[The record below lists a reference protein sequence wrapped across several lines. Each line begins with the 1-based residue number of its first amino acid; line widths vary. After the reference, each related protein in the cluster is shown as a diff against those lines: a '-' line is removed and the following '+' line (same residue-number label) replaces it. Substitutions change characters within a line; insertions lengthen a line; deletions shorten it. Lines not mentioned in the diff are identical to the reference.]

1 MTLLSF
7 GFFLL
12 LFVLVGLLSARRREP
27 TGVDYLLASQRVKP
41 WLVGLSAV
49 ATNNSGYMFIG
60 MIGYTYTSGLS
71 SVWLMVGW
79 IVGDF
84 VTSLLVHRKL
94 RVATEARRQHSFAGV
109 LSAWHGT
116 DYPRL
121 QALGGLLTIVFLGAY
136 AAAQFNAGSKALF
149 VLFGWEYGVGAV
161 VGAVIVLLYC
171 FAGGIRAS
179 IWTDAAQSLV
189 MISAMGLMLW
199 VGLRELGGWQAFG
212 AALGDVSPGFMDCFP
227 ERAAFGGMVGSVLFV
242 LGWLLAGVAV
252 IGQPHIMVRFM
263 ALDDPGQMW
272 RVRCYYYGWY
282 IAFYALTICVGLAAR
297 LLLPDTAE
305 FDAELA
311 LPTLA
316 GELLPPLLTGLVLAG
331 LFAATISTA
340 DSVILSCTA
349 AFTRD
354 FSSHRFRSYA
364 ATKLA
369 TALVTL
375 LALGIALSRTES
387 VFNLVLIAW
396 SALASAFGPLL
407 LVYALNQKPTEELAL
422 AMMLVGIGVVLL
434 WRSLGWHE
442 TVVYEVMPGMLSGL
456 ALFALGRWLGRS
468 APAREVLGGGR
479 VRSTGSG

>member
-1 MTLLSF
+1 MILLSF

-12 LFVLVGLLSARRREP
+12 LFVLIGLLSVLRREQ
-27 TGVDYLLASQRVKP
+27 TGADYLLASQRVKP

-60 MIGYTYTSGLS
+60 MIGYTYTAGLS

-84 VTSLLVHRKL
+84 VTSLFVHQKL
-94 RVATEARRQHSFAGV
+94 RVTTEARRQHSFAGV

-116 DYPRL
+116 DYRRL
-121 QALGGLLTIVFLGAY
+121 RALGGLFTVVFLGAY

-199 VGLRELGGWQAFG
+199 AGLREIGGWQAFG
-212 AALGDVSPGFMDCFP
+212 AALSDVSPGFMDWFS
-227 ERAAFGGMVGSVLFV
+227 EQSAFGAIGGSVLFV
-242 LGWLLAGVAV
+242 LGWVFAGVAV

-263 ALDDPGQMW
+263 AMDDPEHMW

-282 IAFYALTICVGLAAR
+282 TAFYALTICVGLVAR
-297 LLLPDTAE
+297 LLLPETAD

-316 GELLPPLLTGLVLAG
+316 GELLPPVLTGLVLAG

-340 DSVILSCTA
+340 DSLILSCTA
-349 AFTRD
+349 AMTRD
-354 FSSHRFRSYA
+354 FPLRRFQSYA

-369 TALVTL
+369 TVLVTV
-375 LALGIALSRTES
+375 LALGIALSRNES
-387 VFNLVLIAW
+387 VFSLVLIAW
-396 SALASAFGPLL
+396 STLASAFGPLL
-407 LVYALNQKPTEELAL
+407 IVYSLNQKPSERLAVTML
-422 AMMLVGIGVVLL
+422 LVGVGVVLL

-456 ALFALGRWLGRS
+456 GVFALGRWLGCLAS
-468 APAREVLGGGR
+468 AAVLE
-479 VRSTGSG
+479 SEEAS